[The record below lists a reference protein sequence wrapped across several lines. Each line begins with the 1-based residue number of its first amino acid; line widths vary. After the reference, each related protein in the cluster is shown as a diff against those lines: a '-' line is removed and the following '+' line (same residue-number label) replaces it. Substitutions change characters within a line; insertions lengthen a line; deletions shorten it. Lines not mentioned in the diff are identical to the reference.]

1 MVTVDLER
9 CPRCDKAV
17 YEAES
22 AFAGTLDLTSVALT
36 RGLHCSVLHTVTKD
50 CELEPPRGPVSS
62 PAPSQ
67 IDGAGIPG
75 PAPGPGLRPAKGREV
90 AWIWY

>member
-22 AFAGTLDLTSVALT
+22 AFAGTYRDFESN
-36 RGLHCSVLHTVTKD
+36 KD
-50 CELEPPRGPVSS
+50 
-62 PAPSQ
+62 
-67 IDGAGIPG
+67 
-75 PAPGPGLRPAKGREV
+75 
-90 AWIWY
+90 

>member
-1 MVTVDLER
+1 MVTVDLEK

-36 RGLHCSVLHTVTKD
+36 RGSTVP
-50 CELEPPRGPVSS
+50 CYILLPRTVNINPIRNC
-62 PAPSQ
+62 PKN
-67 IDGAGIPG
+67 I
-75 PAPGPGLRPAKGREV
+75 
-90 AWIWY
+90 

>member
-1 MVTVDLER
+1 MVTVDLEK

-36 RGLHCSVLHTVTKD
+36 RGLHCSVLHTVRLLLRTLNLNSIRNCPKIIERNSI
-50 CELEPPRGPVSS
+50 ELP
-62 PAPSQ
+62 
-67 IDGAGIPG
+67 
-75 PAPGPGLRPAKGREV
+75 
-90 AWIWY
+90 Y